1 MDHCKIF
8 FLISLFN
15 PLEFGI
21 MKKMLAL
28 KVLFVIRDFIL
39 IKKNNNVKNA
49 SSIIVQNAIA
59 QIFVFNV
66 LNIIFGIVKNINAKF
81 FVLPLAI

>member
-1 MDHCKIF
+1 MDHCKNF
-8 FLISLFN
+8 FLISRFN

-21 MKKMLAL
+21 MKKRLAL

-39 IKKNNNVKNA
+39 IKKNNNAKNA
-49 SSIIVQNAIA
+49 SSIIVQNAIV

-66 LNIIFGIVKNINAKF
+66 LNIIFGIVKNLNAKF
-81 FVLPLAI
+81 FVLPLVI